1 MDLFELWLYISMSIV
16 ISKDP
21 NIKSEFVNF
30 ARFWKFFAEFLNAI
44 EKSFSHYQSIFLDI
58 LLKEDFELNRF
69 LVLKNHI
76 SVNKNALA
84 DQRSY
89 LKS

>member
-1 MDLFELWLYISMSIV
+1 MSIV